1 MTQHSESMIDRS
13 DRSRFQSRSLLDG
26 FEQTDGAPKLWFAV
40 LVQAFRDFDGDI
52 LSEGTISYRNSQVSY
67 CHRTARAWFL
77 SDSPLVGSFQWIADL
92 FELNVQAV
100 RKRVFRQKRKSFYV
114 SM

>member
-40 LVQAFRDFDGDI
+40 LLQAFRDFDGDI
-52 LSEGTISYRNSQVSY
+52 LSEGKISYRNSQVSY